1 MKKKLIISFLAMM
14 FFVIPILS
22 VPSISFAE
30 TAVPEKIDKITTDEN
45 YNPDNEVPDVS
56 VDDIN
61 KMVSRKGDQVIG
73 LFQTGAVYLS
83 LLMFIVGIVLTLVG
97 LIGQHGAATKGFI
110 VMFVSAFMYTVSQYS
125 TEVVIFFKNFLIS

>member
-1 MKKKLIISFLAMM
+1 MKNKLIISFFAIL
-14 FFVIPILS
+14 FSVIPILS

-30 TAVPEKIDKITTDEN
+30 TVVPEKIDKMTIDEN
-45 YNPDNEVPDVS
+45 YNPNKEVPDVS

-61 KMVSRKGDQVIG
+61 KIFSRKGDQVIS

-83 LLMFIVGIVLTLVG
+83 LVMFIIGIIFSLIG
-97 LIGQHGAATKGFI
+97 LIGQHGAATKGFVI
-110 VMFVSAFMYTVSQYS
+110 MFVSALMYTLSQYS